1 MIGSGGDGGGKQVE
15 QADSIG
21 KSIEERSAAWQ
32 SRAFRR
38 VPDGVRDRELF
49 GVWKARAD
57 VRSRR
62 KSTQPAG
69 STRQML
75 LSIYLNTH
83 GDLQNEQIPFHY
95 ARSLLPNARLAGTA
109 MVESTAPPHSG
120 SRGTMEAIQGKRSRF
135 SSRLLPRRPVLQLA
149 TAMHAASAAAR
160 ARARGPVIK
169 WTTPWLLNR
178 PPIRPFS
185 IGSPLYGD
193 GQAKAAQAITT
204 ETLATRLKQ
213 KRSADIQSPSSHDHA
228 ASPSSAGSS
237 RATPTTAKASD
248 QSHKGP
254 HKIRVP
260 ATAKGDQAAGEARK
274 DRKRAPIEGFKA
286 KRFAMQRLRREQAQ
300 AVAEAHDGDWLA
312 DEVSRVSVLLRL
324 FWPAFKLSSS
334 IPPIN
339 EGVDRDLTHLPC
351 TAQEP
356 L

>member
-1 MIGSGGDGGGKQVE
+1 
-15 QADSIG
+15 
-21 KSIEERSAAWQ
+21 
-32 SRAFRR
+32 
-38 VPDGVRDRELF
+38 
-49 GVWKARAD
+49 
-57 VRSRR
+57 
-62 KSTQPAG
+62 
-69 STRQML
+69 
-75 LSIYLNTH
+75 
-83 GDLQNEQIPFHY
+83 
-95 ARSLLPNARLAGTA
+95 
-109 MVESTAPPHSG
+109 
-120 SRGTMEAIQGKRSRF
+120 MEAIQGKRSRF
-135 SSRLLPRRPVLQLA
+135 RSRLLPGRPVLQLA

-193 GQAKAAQAITT
+193 GQAKAAQASTT

-213 KRSADIQSPSSHDHA
+213 QRSADIQSLSSHDHA